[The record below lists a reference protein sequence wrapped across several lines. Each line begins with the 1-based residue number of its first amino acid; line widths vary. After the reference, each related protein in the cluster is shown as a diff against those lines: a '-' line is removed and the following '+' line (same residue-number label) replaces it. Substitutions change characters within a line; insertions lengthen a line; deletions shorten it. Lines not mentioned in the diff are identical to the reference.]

1 MNGEMGCDQVR
12 ELVAELAIGIAD
24 GRERDAAIR
33 HAATCPDCRQLVS
46 ELSVVV
52 DDLLLLA
59 PAHEPPPGFTAQTV
73 ARIFPPPAA
82 QHRRAT
88 WHRPVTWHRPAA
100 WRRRAAWPAT
110 RHVLADRRR
119 LPRLAVAVSIVAALA
134 VGAGSVYQGTSG
146 DRQLAGSYRAV
157 LAQGH
162 GAFFTAAPLRG
173 PTGTVGTVFGYQ
185 GRPSWLFATVHL
197 PSPLAQR
204 FDVQLI
210 TRDGRHVP
218 AGSAVLGGTHE
229 TWGAQIPMDLTT
241 VTQLRFVAA
250 GGRTAM
256 VANLSARGPW
266 GPG

>member
-82 QHRRAT
+82 QH
-88 WHRPVTWHRPAA
+88 
-100 WRRRAAWPAT
+100 RRAAWPAT